1 MGGLKL
7 KSKRQRGSVQEQFLC
22 DSELQP
28 HKSKRRTA
36 AMCLSQVS
44 SEVMA
49 AVTETTL
56 TTGCD
61 ETDSGQ
67 YEPKIRK

>member
-1 MGGLKL
+1 
-7 KSKRQRGSVQEQFLC
+7 
-22 DSELQP
+22 
-28 HKSKRRTA
+28 
-36 AMCLSQVS
+36 MCLSQVS